1 MQKDVIVNEDNN
13 ENIIY
18 VYQEKKW
25 YWEKKF
31 KKCSL
36 RKCLNNN

>member
-18 VYQEKKW
+18 VYQEKKMI
-25 YWEKKF
+25 
-31 KKCSL
+31 L
-36 RKCLNNN
+36 RKKVQKMFIKKMFK